1 MEINYFIDNDEYKSL
16 PITKDLVAVG
26 YSGFSELYEA
36 DIQGILLIYKDFG
49 KAYAL
54 EQILEHDPEIRKVQ
68 VAALESMKTIICQ
81 VQLALIE
88 GRHFRDV
95 PKRHYMQYC
104 TQVTETQL
112 L

>member
-1 MEINYFIDNDEYKSL
+1 M

-26 YSGFSELYEA
+26 YSGFSELYET

-49 KAYAL
+49 KVYAI
-54 EQILEHDPEIRKVQ
+54 EQVLEHDQGTRKVQ
-68 VAALESMKTIICQ
+68 VDAFENMKSMVCQ

-95 PKRHYMQYC
+95 PKKHYMQYC
-104 TQVTETQL
+104 P
-112 L
+112 